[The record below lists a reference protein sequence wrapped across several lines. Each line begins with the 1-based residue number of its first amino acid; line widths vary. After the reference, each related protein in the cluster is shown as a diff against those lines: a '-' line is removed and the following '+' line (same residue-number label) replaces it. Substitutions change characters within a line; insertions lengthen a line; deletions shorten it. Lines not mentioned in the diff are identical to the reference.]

1 MSAFRTID
9 IMWMISSVNIDSIT
23 IKWYLAESKM
33 GSLNLGVFSNTLCL
47 HLGLFEY
54 SPFVSNTGLYYV
66 SMYVVHLTTHSSI
79 VFRPIWVCFL
89 YSMAAVSAQI
99 MPFFCILVLIIITLV
114 VYFRHNNTWPAKD

>member
-9 IMWMISSVNIDSIT
+9 IMWMISSVNINSIT

-66 SMYVVHLTTHSSI
+66 SM
-79 VFRPIWVCFL
+79 
-89 YSMAAVSAQI
+89 
-99 MPFFCILVLIIITLV
+99 
-114 VYFRHNNTWPAKD
+114 